1 MQTAVPARCL
11 KAGEKLLAVMTSS
24 GELASLSYD
33 LSEVLAFPQCPASIS
48 SMWSPRITIKQEDRD
63 LAQHQSPAYCPNN
76 LTAMY
81 QSRDHAQWR
90 GLRPA
95 ESHPQ
100 ADCDPTKS
108 SEADS
113 LRARLPKTVPVTV
126 VKPATAETIKQ
137 QPKPLDGAASLLSPI
152 LSCWPCEGINALTI
166 CLLCCLNSGPMSL
179 LLGA

>member
-1 MQTAVPARCL
+1 MQTAVPAQCL

-33 LSEVLAFPQCPASIS
+33 LSEVLAFSQCQVSIPS
-48 SMWSPRITIKQEDRD
+48 LWSPQITNKQEDRD
-63 LAQHQSPAYCPNN
+63 LAQHQSPPYCPNL

-81 QSRDHAQWR
+81 QSRDHAQWQ

-95 ESHPQ
+95 ESHAQ

-126 VKPATAETIKQ
+126 VKPVTAEIIKQ
-137 QPKPLDGAASLLSPI
+137 QPKPLDGAASPLLPVS
-152 LSCWPCEGINALTI
+152 SCWPCGRINALTF
-166 CLLCCLNSGPMSL
+166 LLCCLNSGPMSL

>member
-11 KAGEKLLAVMTSS
+11 KAGEKLLAMMTSS

-33 LSEVLAFPQCPASIS
+33 LSEVLAFPQCPASIP
-48 SMWSPRITIKQEDRD
+48 SMWSPYITTKQERRD
-63 LAQHQSPAYCPNN
+63 LAQLQSLPCCPKNQ
-76 LTAMY
+76 TAVY

-95 ESHPQ
+95 ESHAQ
-100 ADCDPTKS
+100 ADCDPTRS
-108 SEADS
+108 SEADA

-137 QPKPLDGAASLLSPI
+137 QPKPLDGAAVHLLPVS
-152 LSCWPCEGINALTI
+152 SCWLCEQINALPV
-166 CLLCCLNSGPMSL
+166 CLLCCLESGPMSL